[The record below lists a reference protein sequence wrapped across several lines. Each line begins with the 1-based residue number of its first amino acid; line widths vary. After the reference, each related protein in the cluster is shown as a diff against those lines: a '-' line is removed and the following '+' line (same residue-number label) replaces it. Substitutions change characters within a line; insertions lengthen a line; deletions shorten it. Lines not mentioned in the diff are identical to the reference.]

1 MMTRKAKQIHAAMMW
16 LILAGLFFAQVCPA
30 DDAGRN
36 FLPVPGEVTTT
47 QPALLPKSVAPAAPV
62 LKTNTP
68 PTLNSQMLE
77 MRNRAATVSAGTP
90 TSDWA
95 AYNHDRYT
103 NVMLD
108 DKLVDKS
115 TLTTLVGFLVKERA
129 TLSNGTQTFS
139 GAAFD
144 IAKRK
149 TAADKVATAM
159 ELRPSLWTNTNE
171 RVFLLNFKPISLP
184 GALMRVYVQEVEPLE
199 GSRTFK
205 TGVEPSF
212 EDWKRLTGR

>member
-1 MMTRKAKQIHAAMMW
+1 MMTRKAKQITATA
-16 LILAGLFFAQVCPA
+16 LTALLAGLYFAQVCAA
-30 DDAGRN
+30 DDAGKS

-47 QPALLPKSVAPAAPV
+47 QPALPPKPVASTGPV
-62 LKTNTP
+62 LKTNTL

-77 MRNRAATVSAGTP
+77 MRNRAATTSAGAP
-90 TSDWA
+90 TGDWA
-95 AYNHDRYT
+95 AYNHERYA

-115 TLTTLVGFLVKERA
+115 TLTPLVGFLAKEHA
-129 TLSNGTQTFS
+129 TLSNGTQTFT

-149 TAADKVATAM
+149 AVTNKVAVAM

-171 RVFLLNFKPISLP
+171 RVFLLNYKPISLP
-184 GALMRVYVQEVEPLE
+184 GALMRVYVQEVDPLE
-199 GSRTFK
+199 GWRTFK